1 MFASPWPWYVSGPLI
16 GLLVPALLL
25 AGNRLFG
32 VSGALRHACSI
43 VAPGRIAFFR
53 YDWKGT
59 GLWNLVFVAGI
70 VFGGFLAQRV
80 LGGGDLAIAAGT
92 KATLTQFGVHSFS
105 GLAPADIFS
114 WSGLLTPRGFVSIVG
129 GGFLVGF
136 GSGWAGG
143 CTSGHLISG
152 LAAGEVPSLVAA
164 ISFYA
169 GGILCTYLVLPVLLG
184 S

>member
-1 MFASPWPWYVSGPLI
+1 MFASTWPWYVSGPLI

-32 VSGALRHACSI
+32 VSGVLRHACSI
-43 VAPGRIAFFR
+43 VAPGRIAFFQ

-59 GLWNLVFVAGI
+59 GAWNLVFVAGT
-70 VFGGFLAQRV
+70 VFGGFLAHHF
-80 LGGGDLAIAAGT
+80 LGSGDIAINAHT
-92 KATLTQFGVHSFS
+92 KATLVQLGIHSFS
-105 GLAPADIFS
+105 GLAPGDVFS

-143 CTSGHLISG
+143 CTSGHMISG

-164 ISFYA
+164 LSFYA
-169 GGILCTYLVLPVLLG
+169 GGILCTYLVLPILLR

>member
-1 MFASPWPWYVSGPLI
+1 MLASPWPWYVSGPLI

-43 VAPGRIAFFR
+43 VAPGRIAFFH
-53 YDWKGT
+53 YDWKST
-59 GLWNLVFVAGI
+59 GVWNLVFVAGI

-80 LGGGDLAIAAGT
+80 LGSGDIAITAGT
-92 KATLTQFGVHSFS
+92 KAMLAQLGVHSFS

-114 WSGLLTPRGFVSIVG
+114 WSGLLTLRGFVSIVG

-136 GSGWAGG
+136 GGGWAGG
-143 CTSGHLISG
+143 CTSGHMISG
-152 LAAGEVPSLVAA
+152 LAAREIPSLVASL
-164 ISFYA
+164 SFYA
-169 GGILCTYLVLPVLLG
+169 GGFLCTYLVQPILLG
-184 S
+184 G

>member
-1 MFASPWPWYVSGPLI
+1 MFTASWPWYVSGPLI

-43 VAPGRIAFFR
+43 VAPGRITFFQ

-59 GLWNLVFVAGI
+59 GVWNLVFVAGI
-70 VFGGFLAQRV
+70 VFGGFLSRRV
-80 LGGGDLAIAAGT
+80 LGGGDIEITEAT
-92 KATLTQFGVHSFS
+92 KAMLAQLGVHSFS
-105 GLAPADIFS
+105 GLAPADVFS
-114 WSGLLTPRGFVSIVG
+114 WSALLTLRGFVSIVG

-143 CTSGHLISG
+143 CTSGHMITG
-152 LAAGEVPSLVAA
+152 LAAREIPSLVAA
-164 ISFYA
+164 VSFYV
-169 GGILCTYLVLPVLLG
+169 GGILCTYLVLPILLRG
-184 S
+184 

>member
-53 YDWKGT
+53 HDWKST

-80 LGGGDLAIAAGT
+80 LGSGDLEIAAGT
-92 KATLTQFGVHSFS
+92 KATLAQLGVHSFS

-114 WSGLLTPRGFVSIVG
+114 WSGLLTLRGFVSIVG

-169 GGILCTYLVLPVLLG
+169 GGILCTYLVLPILLG